1 MTVYD
6 AILLTMILFYTANV
20 YRCLQGLYGEMG
32 VRKFQITAT
41 VIASIPAIPVIFE
54 VNTLCGLLAYTYS

>member
-6 AILLTMILFYTANV
+6 AILLTMILFYTAN
-20 YRCLQGLYGEMG
+20 EMG
-32 VRKFQITAT
+32 VREFQITAT

-54 VNTLCGLLAYTYS
+54 VNTLCGLLIYIYS